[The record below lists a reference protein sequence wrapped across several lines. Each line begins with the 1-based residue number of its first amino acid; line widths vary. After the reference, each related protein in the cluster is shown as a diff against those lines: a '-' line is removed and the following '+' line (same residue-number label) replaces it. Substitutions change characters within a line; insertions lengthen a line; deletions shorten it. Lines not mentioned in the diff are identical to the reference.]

1 MSNLT
6 QSPYCDG
13 LRRRR
18 LLKAAGA
25 GLVGWLVPNA
35 ASAQVW
41 KQVEAIRQIAGT
53 AAVVNDGLDMSL
65 PLVAEDGSSVP
76 VTIQTRSDAGMG
88 RIVKLDLFAPKNPTA
103 EIAAFE
109 FTGGLEA
116 LKLSTR
122 IRLSESQ
129 TVVALARTEDG
140 RLWVTE
146 RAVRVTTSGCV
157 APAGSDPENE
167 MKARVRLPK
176 AWKSGTPAE
185 VLTMISHPMVTGL
198 AKDTAGNTQEQRIIE
213 SFQATLNGESLV
225 SARYFR
231 SMAAN
236 PYLKVDLVV
245 HQPGELRFEWV
256 ENTGKTAEHTERVT
270 IA

>member
-25 GLVGWLVPNA
+25 GLVGWLAPNA

-129 TVVALARTEDG
+129 TVVALA
-140 RLWVTE
+140 
-146 RAVRVTTSGCV
+146 
-157 APAGSDPENE
+157 
-167 MKARVRLPK
+167 
-176 AWKSGTPAE
+176 
-185 VLTMISHPMVTGL
+185 
-198 AKDTAGNTQEQRIIE
+198 
-213 SFQATLNGESLV
+213 
-225 SARYFR
+225 
-231 SMAAN
+231 
-236 PYLKVDLVV
+236 
-245 HQPGELRFEWV
+245 
-256 ENTGKTAEHTERVT
+256 
-270 IA
+270 